1 MATDISFHFNIP
13 ERMAYVCR
21 LLRKAWRQQ
30 AQVVVLGPSDVLTAL
45 NRQLW
50 LFEPLEFVPH
60 ARLEP
65 GAVMPP
71 HLKPTPIWLLEN
83 TSEAPTH
90 EVLLNLCNDVPSGFE
105 RFSRLIEV
113 VTTHEAECASA
124 RLRWKH
130 YAQLGYSMT
139 RHEVYA

>member
-1 MATDISFHFNIP
+1 MTDISFHFNIT

-30 AQVVVLGPSDVLTAL
+30 ARVVVMGPDDALTTL

-60 ARLEP
+60 ARLLP
-65 GAVMPP
+65 GESVPAQ
-71 HLKPTPIWLLEN
+71 LQATPIWLIED
-83 TSEAPTH
+83 TSQAPAN
-90 EVLLNLCNDVPSGFE
+90 EVLLNLCDDVPPGFE

-113 VTTHEAECASA
+113 VTTHEAARASA
-124 RLRWKH
+124 RQRWKH

-139 RHEVYA
+139 RHEVNA